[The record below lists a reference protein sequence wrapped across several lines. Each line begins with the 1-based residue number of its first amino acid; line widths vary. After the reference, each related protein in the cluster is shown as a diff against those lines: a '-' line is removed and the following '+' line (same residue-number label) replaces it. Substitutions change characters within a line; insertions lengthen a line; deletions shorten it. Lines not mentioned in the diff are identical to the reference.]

1 MHPIIS
7 VTELRER
14 YCEDD
19 ELIICDCRYSLDDPG
34 RGGVDY
40 ARSRIPGA
48 IYVSLD
54 MHLTGPLGPHGGR
67 HPLPEPARLADQFS
81 ALGITQGVTHVVAY
95 DDGGGA
101 FASRLWWLLQW
112 MGHDRVQ
119 VLDGGWDAW
128 CRNNA
133 PLELRLVP
141 ACTQRNSAP
150 RFTGMVRDD
159 LVADVDVVRAIRES
173 GLLFDARA
181 ADRFRGENEVI
192 DAVAGHVPGARNL
205 PWQENLDATGHFL
218 SPPLLAERFAT
229 VPDDAV
235 MMCGSGVTAC
245 VNVLAMAAAGRGMPR
260 LYAGSWSD
268 WITWPDAL
276 VATG

>member
-7 VTELRER
+7 VTKLRER
-14 YCEDD
+14 FGDD
-19 ELIICDCRYSLDDPG
+19 DVVICDCRYSLDDQG

-67 HPLPEPARLADQFS
+67 HPLPAPERLADQFS
-81 ALGITQGVTHVVAY
+81 ALGITQGTTHVVAY

-101 FASRLWWLLQW
+101 YASRLWWLLRW

-128 CRNNA
+128 CRDNA

-141 ACTQRNSAP
+141 ELTQRKPAP
-150 RFTGMVRDD
+150 RFTCVVRHD
-159 LVADVDVVRAIRES
+159 LVAAVDEVRAVRET
-173 GLLFDARA
+173 GILFDARA
-181 ADRFRGENEVI
+181 ADRFHGENEVI
-192 DAVAGHVPGARNL
+192 DPIAGHVPGARNL
-205 PWQENLDATGHFL
+205 PWQGNLDATGHFL
-218 SPPLLAERFAT
+218 SVPLLAARYAQ

-245 VNVLAMAAAGRGMPR
+245 VNVLAMVASGRRMPR

-268 WITWPDAL
+268 WITWPDAP
-276 VATG
+276 VATR

>member
-1 MHPIIS
+1 MHPLIS
-7 VTELRER
+7 VPELRDR
-14 YCEDD
+14 IGDD
-19 ELIICDCRYSLDDPG
+19 ALVICDCRYSLDDRG

-67 HPLPEPARLADQFS
+67 HPLPAPARLADQFS
-81 ALGITQGVTHVVAY
+81 ALGITQGVTPVVAY

-128 CRNNA
+128 CRDNA

-141 ACTQRNSAP
+141 ELIQRKPAP
-150 RFTGMVRDD
+150 RFSGVVRDE
-159 LVADVDVVRAIRES
+159 LVAGVDEVRVVRGA

-181 ADRFRGENEVI
+181 EDRFHGRNEVI

-205 PWQENLDATGHFL
+205 PWQGNLDAAGRFL
-218 SPPLLAERFAT
+218 PPPLLAERLAS

-245 VNVLAMAAAGRGMPR
+245 VNVLAMVAVGRPMPR

-268 WITWPDAL
+268 WITWPDAP
-276 VATG
+276 VSTE